1 MTDDRK
7 DEVCYTRKIYK
18 KDKID
23 HQINLRQMTVADTTP
38 LNKIELL
45 LKMVPFGL
53 LQNKNK
59 DGTQA
64 TH

>member
-1 MTDDRK
+1 
-7 DEVCYTRKIYK
+7 
-18 KDKID
+18 
-23 HQINLRQMTVADTTP
+23 MTVADTTP